1 MIVMK
6 FGGTSVGSAARIREV
21 VGIIKSQLNNGPVVV
36 VSALGGATDS
46 LINLGNESAAG
57 KDVSLM
63 LEQIIK
69 RHYDTMDE
77 LKLDRKIIASEV
89 DQLSKLVGE
98 IFLLGEM
105 TQRNLD
111 RLMSFGERMSARI
124 VAACMLS
131 YGLDAH
137 ACDAYDVGM
146 ITTSNFGDADIL
158 PDTYQRIRKSLMH
171 RKAIKG
177 IPVITGFIGKSKE
190 GEITTLG
197 RGGSDYTASIIGAAI
212 GAKEIQIWTDVDGIM
227 TADPR
232 IVRTAKSIDEV
243 SYGEATELAMLG
255 AKVLHPKTIL
265 PAVENSIPVRVLNTF
280 NPVHKGTLILK
291 NINGGSRITS
301 ITYKKHILAISILS
315 SGKLG
320 AKDFLRKVL
329 EAFDKHG
336 VPVDLIS
343 NSETGV
349 SVTIDEKLGTVPL
362 MDELKAIG
370 KVEAKSNRARVSL
383 VGSDLRYMTGAL
395 ETMYSS
401 LKSIGIEM
409 IPSSTSDKNKSVV
422 IEGRYTDRAVKKL
435 HNTFFSR

>member
-21 VGIIKSQLNNGPVVV
+21 VGIIKSQLNNEPVVV
-36 VSALGGATDS
+36 VSALEGATDS
-46 LINLGNESAAG
+46 LINIGNESAAG

-63 LEQIIK
+63 LEQVIK
-69 RHYDTMDE
+69 RHYDTIDE
-77 LKLDRKIIASEV
+77 LKLDKKIIASEV

-111 RLMSFGERMSARI
+111 KLMSFGERMSARI

-131 YGLDAH
+131 FGLNAH
-137 ACDAYDVGM
+137 AYDAYDVGM
-146 ITTSNFGDADIL
+146 ITTSNFGDADTL
-158 PDTYQRIRKSLMH
+158 PDTYQRIRRCFMH
-171 RKAIKG
+171 KKG

-190 GEITTLG
+190 GDITTLG

-243 SYGEATELAMLG
+243 SYREATELAMLG

-265 PAVENSIPVRVLNTF
+265 PAVENNIPVRVLNTF
-280 NPVHKGTLILK
+280 NPMHKGTLILK

-315 SGKLG
+315 SGRMS

-329 EAFDKHG
+329 EAFNRHG
-336 VPVDLIS
+336 VPVDLVS

-349 SVTIDEKLGTVPL
+349 SVTIDENHGTIPL
-362 MDELKAIG
+362 MDDLKKIG
-370 KVEAKSNRARVSL
+370 KVEAKSNRTRVSL
-383 VGSDLRYMTGAL
+383 VGSDLLYMTGVL

-409 IPSSTSDKNKSVV
+409 ISSSTTEKNKSMV
-422 IEGRYTDRAVKKL
+422 IEEKYTDRAVKKL